1 VAEVF
6 IGLGGNLGDREHFL
20 GEALRRLHA
29 TDGVGVC
36 AVSSLWETK
45 PVGVTAQPDFLNTV
59 ARLKTSLAA
68 EALLETCL
76 RIEAELGRVR
86 RERWGPREIDLDM
99 LWYEGAMVS
108 DARLTLPHPRL
119 GERAFVLMPLAELAP
134 ELVIGKV
141 SVQRRVEE
149 LAARGDGGV
158 KKIGVL
164 RWREKES
171 SSC

>member
-1 VAEVF
+1 MGDVF
-6 IGLGGNLGDREHFL
+6 LGLGGNLGDREYFL

-29 TDGVGVC
+29 TSGVEVS
-36 AVSSLWETK
+36 AVSSIWETK
-45 PVGVTAQPDFLNTV
+45 PVGVTAQPDFLNAV

-68 EALLETCL
+68 VALLETCL

-86 RERWGPREIDLDM
+86 RVRWGPREIDLDV
-99 LWYEGAMVS
+99 LWYDGAVVD

-134 ELVIGKV
+134 ELVIGDV
-141 SVQRRVEE
+141 SVQRRAEE
-149 LAARGDGGV
+149 LAARGDGI